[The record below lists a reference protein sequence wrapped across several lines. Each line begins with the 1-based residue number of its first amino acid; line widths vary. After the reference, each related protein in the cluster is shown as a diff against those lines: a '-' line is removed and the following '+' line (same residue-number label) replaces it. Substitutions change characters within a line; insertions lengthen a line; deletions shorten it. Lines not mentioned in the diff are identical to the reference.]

1 MSQVAHAHLPVRQQ
15 LLRDARRARIVALA
29 TVTILAALVVAL
41 VIALGDGGSPA
52 ASSDQAPVE
61 QVAPTGGIRYDGG
74 PEEGAPGTIHQP
86 TQQPGIRYDGGPE
99 EGQRSLTGPPG
110 LGF

>member
-1 MSQVAHAHLPVRQQ
+1 MSQVAHAHVPVRQQ
-15 LLRDARRARIVALA
+15 LLRDARRAQIIALA
-29 TVTILAALVVAL
+29 VVSTLAALVVAL
-41 VIALGDGGSPA
+41 VIALGDSGSTA
-52 ASSDQAPVE
+52 ARSDQPAVE

-86 TQQPGIRYDGGPE
+86 TRQPGIRYDGGPE
-99 EGQRSLTGPPG
+99 EGSSLTGPG

>member
-29 TVTILAALVVAL
+29 AITTLAALVVAL
-41 VIALGDGGSPA
+41 VLALGNGGSPA
-52 ASSDQAPVE
+52 ASSEQDSVQGVAPV
-61 QVAPTGGIRYDGG
+61 GGLRYDGG